1 MASVVVASTTS
12 AEHTLPVTERENSL
26 TKSLD
31 VATPL
36 EAIRLLRQAD
46 TQMFTGY
53 ESHPSLY
60 DRTIVQNIQ
69 RSIKCVMKV
78 LKKKTMDVS
87 FLVAQGHQDVLACSL
102 RVI

>member
-1 MASVVVASTTS
+1 MTSVVVASTTS

-60 DRTIVQNIQ
+60 DSTIIQNIQ
-69 RSIKCVMKV
+69 RSIKCVIKI
-78 LKKKTMDVS
+78 LKKKKWTYYS
-87 FLVAQGHQDVLACSL
+87 
-102 RVI
+102 